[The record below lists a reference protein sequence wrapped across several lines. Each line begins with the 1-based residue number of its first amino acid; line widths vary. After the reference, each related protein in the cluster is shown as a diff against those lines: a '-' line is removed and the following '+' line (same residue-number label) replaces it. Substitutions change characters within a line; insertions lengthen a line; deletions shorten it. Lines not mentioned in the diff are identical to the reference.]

1 MVCFAKEEL
10 PKLRELY
17 DRGVA
22 NGVPDMELLTGAQ
35 LAFCIMISSM
45 LSSSSGCRAAVLQ
58 GVERVVRDAQD
69 VRALFPHVDAE
80 YAALLVQL
88 AENVCSHVSL
98 PVI

>member
-1 MVCFAKEEL
+1 MGDGHAPLGQLAEHV
-10 PKLRELY
+10 LREDLA
-17 DRGVA
+17 DEARVRVA
-22 NGVPDMELLTGAQ
+22 GDDAVVVHGDAAALL
-35 LAFCIMISSM
+35 
-45 LSSSSGCRAAVLQ
+45 AAVLQ